1 MDATQSSKSSDELI
15 RARIEAE
22 LKERFDAWCASKKV
36 STSQVLRWI
45 IEMHLNDPNKL
56 WTWLA
61 EQESQDG
68 DKNA

>member
-1 MDATQSSKSSDELI
+1 MDATQSKSSDELI

-22 LKERFDAWCASKKV
+22 LKERFDTWCASKKV

-56 WTWLA
+56 WSWLA

-68 DKNA
+68 GSNA